1 MISRKGQVTL
11 MVEDGTKKKETE
23 VSYDVYYTEPESRER
38 VLIGN
43 LPERRTDKERRGGF
57 GQVLKWARLVFAG
70 VVNDVKSLSVSK
82 REGAQEEEKPG
93 KE

>member
-1 MISRKGQVTL
+1 VISRKGQVTL

-43 LPERRTDKERRGGF
+43 LPERRMDKERRGGF

-82 REGAQEEEKPG
+82 REGARGEKPG
-93 KE
+93 EE

>member
-1 MISRKGQVTL
+1 MTV
-11 MVEDGTKKKETE
+11 MVENETKKREPE
-23 VSYDVYYTEPESRER
+23 LSYDVYYTEPESRER

-43 LPERRTDKERRGGF
+43 LPERRMDKERRGGF

-82 REGAQEEEKPG
+82 REETQVEEKPG
-93 KE
+93 DE